1 MIFLFHTHT
10 PLFFFTKTLGWLLD
24 CIPDRH
30 KYVMYI
36 VAVSMYDLNN
46 VQTPYIITLNDP
58 MFSSNFYS

>member
-1 MIFLFHTHT
+1 
-10 PLFFFTKTLGWLLD
+10 
-24 CIPDRH
+24 
-30 KYVMYI
+30 MYI